1 MSKKVAINSEWH
13 EMLKGEFEQD
23 YFIRLKQFLK
33 EQKKANKQIYPPG
46 PLIFNAF
53 DKTPFSKVKVV
64 IIGQDPYHNAGEA
77 MGLCFSVPKTCK
89 VPPSL
94 KNIYKELARS
104 TDFDIPSHGDLSL
117 WADQGVFLLNAMLTV
132 EHKKAGSHR
141 KIGWQYFTDAVI
153 KVLSDSKESLVFLLW
168 GNFAKSKKVLIDS
181 NKHLILESV
190 HPSPLAGGKFHGN
203 DHFVTTNKYLKS
215 KNQSIIN
222 WQI

>member
-1 MSKKVAINSEWH
+1 MSKKVAINSEWYD
-13 EMLKGEFEQD
+13 MLKGEFEKD
-23 YFIRLKQFLK
+23 YFINLKQFLK
-33 EQKKANKQIYPPG
+33 EQKKANKQVYPPE

-53 DKTPFSKVKVV
+53 NKTPFSKVKLVL
-64 IIGQDPYHNAGEA
+64 IGQDPYHNPGEA

-94 KNIYKELARS
+94 KNIYKELARN
-104 TDFDIPSHGDLSL
+104 TDFDIPNHGDLSL
-117 WADQGVFLLNAMLTV
+117 WAEQGVFLLNAMLTV

-141 KIGWQYFTDAVI
+141 KIGWQNFTDAVI
-153 KVLSDSKESLVFLLW
+153 KVLSDSKEGLVFLLW
-168 GNFAKSKKVLIDS
+168 GNFAKSKRSLINSD
-181 NKHLILESV
+181 KHLILESF

-203 DHFVTTNKYLKS
+203 DHFVTTNKYLES